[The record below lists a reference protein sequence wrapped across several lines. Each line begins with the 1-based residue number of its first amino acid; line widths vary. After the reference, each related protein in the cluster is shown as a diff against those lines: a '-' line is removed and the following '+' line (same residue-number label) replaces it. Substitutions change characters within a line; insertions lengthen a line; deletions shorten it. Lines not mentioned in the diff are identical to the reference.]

1 MLTFTASSLST
12 VMSQESN
19 AGLRRTE
26 GGLASVLENLTVA
39 HQPRHSEHLRS
50 DKATLGELQR
60 YIGRLEGKIEHNREL
75 LLQKDREISD
85 LDHANKDVHDDLA
98 QHKTRLR
105 KVETEKQLLLQD
117 ISHLNEEI
125 DAKNI
130 AFKKL
135 NEDLIKAQKTIKVQS
150 DQISGAKDGPKAH
163 GTPQRFGQPGGAF
176 NQVYSQPPPAYN
188 APAHRFP
195 HPQPAAATPRSTAAT
210 VTPRSTSILRR
221 QLSSHPN
228 FQAPPLFGGPSNQRR
243 PSVTPAS
250 SYNPFPSQQGVL
262 VRQNTDQGS
271 GVNLIADF
279 TPFFHLT
286 EAWTHNYVSVPDQ
299 YRDQF
304 LSDSLRNALSI
315 ATDPRTAMK
324 LMASSKTRPLLIA
337 RVINQLIVDFVFR
350 PMLLRGFSQF
360 YDNRISSFRGQL
372 MGNIPSNVRRG
383 LLLACAETVVDMT
396 QADGFENW
404 MDSNITPKVR
414 EMWHVLQPLFAH
426 GTPHDP
432 AWNDLNRIWREAT
445 RIGILMLSKPC
456 IYTLDFPPMGPNS
469 YFNPS
474 NMCNRDEGFTQNP
487 QALSSMAVSVR
498 LAITP
503 IITETDFMKDAI
515 EAKCL
520 HQAMVLLSF

>member
-1 MLTFTASSLST
+1 M
-12 VMSQESN
+12 
-19 AGLRRTE
+19 
-26 GGLASVLENLTVA
+26 
-39 HQPRHSEHLRS
+39 
-50 DKATLGELQR
+50 GELQR
-60 YIGRLEGKIEHNREL
+60 HIGRLEEKIEHNRNL

-85 LDHANKDVHDDLA
+85 LNHANRDVHDDLA

-117 ISHLNEEI
+117 INHLNNEF
-125 DAKNI
+125 DGKCA
-130 AFKKL
+130 ALKKL
-135 NEDLIKAQKTIKVQS
+135 SEDLIKAQKTIKVQS
-150 DQISGAKDGPKAH
+150 DQISSGKEGPKPKPH
-163 GTPQRFGQPGGAF
+163 STPQRFGQPGGAYS
-176 NQVYSQPPPAYN
+176 QVYSQPPPAYN
-188 APAHRFP
+188 APGNRFP
-195 HPQPAAATPRSTAAT
+195 HVQPAGSVPHPATTPALHHQSSNHLTLRPQPS
-210 VTPRSTSILRR
+210 
-221 QLSSHPN
+221 
-228 FQAPPLFGGPSNQRR
+228 FGGPSNSRR
-243 PSVTPAS
+243 PSATPAPVF
-250 SYNPFPSQQGVL
+250 NPFQSQQGVL
-262 VRQNTDQGS
+262 VRQNTDQAS

-299 YRDQF
+299 YKDQF
-304 LSDSLRNALSI
+304 ISDSLRNALSV
-315 ATDPRTAMK
+315 ATDPRTALK
-324 LMASSKTRPLLIA
+324 LMGSSKTRPLLVA

-350 PMLLRGFSQF
+350 PMLLRGFSTF
-360 YDNRISSFRGQL
+360 YDNKISSFRGQL
-372 MGNIPSNVRRG
+372 MGNIPSNVRRA

-404 MDSNITPKVR
+404 MDRNISPKVHD
-414 EMWHVLQPLFAH
+414 MWHLLQPLFAH
-426 GTPHDP
+426 GTPRDP

-474 NMCNRDEGFTQNP
+474 NMCNRDEDFTQNA

-503 IITETDFMKDAI
+503 IVTETDFMKDAI

-520 HQAMVLLSF
+520 HQAMVLLAV